1 MLSRLALTD
10 FFSEKTHVVS
20 FGKNIFPKS
29 NHLLRENIGMIQI
42 QQIQKKTITLPK
54 TNVAPENG
62 GFQ

>member
-1 MLSRLALTD
+1 MLWAL
-10 FFSEKTHVVS
+10 EK
-20 FGKNIFPKS
+20 IF
-29 NHLLRENIGMIQI
+29 HLLRENIGMIHI